1 MKRDNFWGLVGF
13 NQQHYNI
20 TMWIAALLSYA
31 WQWHHADGE
40 SLNWYFDLPED
51 TMKGN
56 ELLTTTPIFFNCD
69 ETCGNPPNPKSAKV
83 GEKVGVKN
91 PMQLSSAG
99 KLQKRGRPRHHDLG
113 MFNLSWY
120 MVLKC
125 GKWYTILLCSMTLK
139 SYLHLALKQLSPFA
153 YFCHSITYMDQTWE
167 ANNWYESRVKLI

>member
-56 ELLTTTPIFFNCD
+56 ESLTTTPIFFNCD

-113 MFNLSWY
+113 IFNLSWY
-120 MVLKC
+120 MWKVIYHTFLQHDTEKLSPPC
-125 GKWYTILLCSMTLK
+125 SKAAVAFCILLSFHN
-139 SYLHLALKQLSPFA
+139 LHGPDLRGK
-153 YFCHSITYMDQTWE
+153 
-167 ANNWYESRVKLI
+167 